1 MTTSPKLVDPAPA
14 VWLFER
20 NRMKQSVLGFAWQVS
35 AKHQIALVALSIVV
49 FVLSTV
55 PLELQRRIVND
66 VVYTGTVRIALILAA
81 TYAALALLEG
91 ALKMVMNIYRG
102 WVSESVVRDL
112 RRDILA
118 IAEAPP
124 TDISLAEAEGVE
136 LSLVLSES
144 EPVGGFIGISLSE
157 PLLQGGTLV
166 ATFAYMAY
174 LEPLM
179 AVVAL
184 ALFAAQLAIVPV
196 IQRAINRRAAAR
208 IVTMRDV
215 SVGIVAGAP
224 ETGPAQHERLDRV
237 FALNMSIFKLK
248 FSMNFAMNFL
258 HHLAVAAILAVGGW
272 LALNG
277 RIEVGTVVAFLSGL
291 AKVVDPWGDVVNWYR
306 EWTVADVKYKLIH
319 DAMRWIEHTD
329 AATPQARD
337 ISPAA

>member
-1 MTTSPKLVDPAPA
+1 MPRT
-14 VWLFER
+14 
-20 NRMKQSVLGFAWQVS
+20 VLGFAWQIS
-35 AKHQIALVALSIVV
+35 AKHQVCLVALSIAV
-49 FVLSTV
+49 FLLSTV

-66 VVYTGTVRIALILAA
+66 VVYTGTVRIVLILAA
-81 TYAALALLEG
+81 TYAGLALVEG

-112 RRDILA
+112 RREILA

-184 ALFAAQLAIVPV
+184 ALFAAQLTIVPV

-215 SVGIVAGAP
+215 SVGIVSGAP
-224 ETGPAQHERLDRV
+224 ETGPAQQERLDRV

-306 EWTVADVKYKLIH
+306 EWTVADVKYKLIY
-319 DAMRWIEHTD
+319 DAMRWIEHTETV
-329 AATPQARD
+329 APQARD